1 MANEQGAG
9 GSKLMSTNVSAERRR
24 AVAFVVGSW
33 RCGCGERK
41 RPMHAFCD
49 KCWARVP
56 SDKRGQLVRMIKGGF
71 VMAFEETRAHLGH
84 GPMPEMKPRT
94 TESTEPVAVEEQP
107 AEQATV

>member
-1 MANEQGAG
+1 MAT
-9 GSKLMSTNVSAERRR
+9 KVSAERRR

-56 SDKRGQLVRMIKGGF
+56 SDKRGQLTRMIKGGF